1 MGKTKVLFICIHNS
15 ARSQMAE
22 ALLNHLAGE
31 KFEAQS
37 AGLEEGT
44 LNPFAI
50 AVMHEIGID
59 ISGNKSKSV
68 FDFFK
73 RGEIFNY
80 AITVCDEG
88 NSERCPIFPGVTH
101 RILWSILDPSIFTG
115 THEEK
120 LDKTRKVRD
129 EIKANIEQFILTN

>member
-1 MGKTKVLFICIHNS
+1 
-15 ARSQMAE
+15 MA
-22 ALLNHLAGE
+22 ATLLNHLAGE

-59 ISGNKSKSV
+59 ISGNKTKSV

-73 RGEIFNY
+73 SGEIFHY
-80 AITVCDEG
+80 VITVCDEG
-88 NSERCPIFPGVTH
+88 NSEQCPIFPGATH
-101 RILWSILDPSIFTG
+101 RT
-115 THEEK
+115 
-120 LDKTRKVRD
+120 
-129 EIKANIEQFILTN
+129 Q